1 MGRRIRRL
9 ALAAAGLCALAGCHQ
24 SAVQQ
29 KPPPDPLLISKKPIE
44 GRPHADDRDGGMT
57 VRAPA
62 PPAPL
67 TSGEFAQEPP
77 GAVKAVS
84 SVPPG
89 R

>member
-9 ALAAAGLCALAGCHQ
+9 ALAAAGVWALAGCHQ
-24 SAVQQ
+24 PAVQQ
-29 KPPPDPLLISKKPIE
+29 KQPPDPLLISKKPIE
-44 GRPHADDRDGGMT
+44 GRPHGDNRDGDVT

-67 TSGEFAQEPP
+67 ASGEFVQQPTGTA
-77 GAVKAVS
+77 KAVS
-84 SVPPG
+84 SLPPD